1 MKKKKFD
8 MSVIIL
14 LKIYYVLL
22 ASFIKLDKKLL
33 KRIKLKRG
41 AKQGGVLS
49 GILFNFFLDDLLV
62 LCSESGFGAT
72 FFEIIQCIFGLCDD
86 ICLLSQIIE
95 ELQQLLLICESYANK
110 WAIEFNMSKCQ
121 IMMFGTKKQLIE
133 NRAQFF
139 LSF

>member
-8 MSVIIL
+8 MSVI

-22 ASFIKLDKKLL
+22 ASFIKLDKKSL

-41 AKQGGVLS
+41 AKQGGVIS
-49 GILFNFFLDDLLV
+49 GILFNFFLDDLLT

-86 ICLLSQIIE
+86 ICLLSQIIYNFY
-95 ELQQLLLICESYANK
+95 LYVNHMQINGLLNLICQSAK
-110 WAIEFNMSKCQ
+110 
-121 IMMFGTKKQLIE
+121 L
-133 NRAQFF
+133 
-139 LSF
+139 

>member
-1 MKKKKFD
+1 
-8 MSVIIL
+8 
-14 LKIYYVLL
+14 
-22 ASFIKLDKKLL
+22 
-33 KRIKLKRG
+33 
-41 AKQGGVLS
+41 
-49 GILFNFFLDDLLV
+49 

-72 FFEIIQCIFGLCDD
+72 FFEIIQCIFGFCDD